1 MLLMCPTFHFL
12 VLSRLYKGTLVHYL
26 AHRLRT
32 GLEPELLLQKETS
45 RQLYKDLLAAV
56 LQSQDVVSTSPT
68 SRRVAA
74 PKQHHP
80 VVDLTAHLDALQLL
94 EEDLEKDGRRGDT
107 VTLEEYWDSVS
118 VKTRYKAKDQWSK
131 NPELTRK

>member
-1 MLLMCPTFHFL
+1 M
-12 VLSRLYKGTLVHYL
+12 YKGTLVHYL
-26 AHRLRT
+26 VHGLRK

-68 SRRVAA
+68 RRRGAA

-94 EEDLEKDGRRGDT
+94 EEDGSRGDT
-107 VTLEEYWDSVS
+107 VILEEYWDSVS
-118 VKTRYKAKDQWSK
+118 VKTRYKAKDRGRRPK
-131 NPELTRK
+131 NPELSLKGKELSLKGKVHGRHFLT